1 MLTLV
6 PKPNNTTPPYRL
18 KRVMEA
24 LFQDLK
30 DYLYL
35 GPQLVTAIIEMQ
47 DGAAV
52 LHEAYS
58 EELLEFF
65 YGAYD
70 RAEFSDEPE
79 DIGRLVWMMDTVDT
93 LSFQHGTNE
102 LDISDDNRA
111 MVLFEFQEF
120 APAFTQERSDRIP
133 NTVAD
138 VKENTSDIVAPGL
151 PSNKPGS

>member
-6 PKPNNTTPPYRL
+6 PKPNDTTPPYRL
-18 KRVMEA
+18 NRVMEA

-47 DGAAV
+47 DGTAV

-58 EELLEFF
+58 EELLDFF

-70 RAEFSDEPE
+70 RSEFSDEPE
-79 DIGRLVWMMDTVDT
+79 DMGRLVWMMDTVDT
-93 LSFQHGTNE
+93 LSIQHGTND
-102 LDISDDNRA
+102 LDIPDDNKA
-111 MVLFEFQEF
+111 MVLYEFQEF
-120 APAFTQERSDRIP
+120 APAFTKDRSNRIP

-138 VKENTSDIVAPGL
+138 VKENTSGIVRPALPGNMQE
-151 PSNKPGS
+151 S